1 MFVTTYGSFNGT
13 SWEGMCQIIFKRKYM
28 SVSYQTIKASPGDF
42 GIEGFTKDGTTFQC
56 YCPEVNV
63 DNNTLYEK
71 QRDKITTDIKKLQDN
86 KDDLLKLLGGVKLK
100 KWILVTPRFSH
111 HNLTK
116 HCNDK
121 RDLVKSWN
129 LPFIDT
135 DFEVLVHEADDYAI
149 EIGEYFNS
157 TDKKFSISPREED
170 SNKEK
175 LVQWQ
180 NTEIDLVTNAI
191 GKNTVRIQSLTNKLD
206 PDKKIN
212 ELTDKNARDYL
223 NGESILRTWQS
234 TQPEN
239 HQRFLELIASVE
251 EELKEKCLLNEVDPN
266 AFVIEV
272 TQYME
277 TKIKNSFP
285 YLDESTV
292 VRLKNYS
299 VSTWILR
306 CPLYFETVVNES

>member
-13 SWEGMCQIIFKRKYM
+13 SWEGMCQIIFKRKFM
-28 SVSYQTIKASPGDF
+28 EVSYQTVKASPGDF
-42 GIEGFTKDGTTFQC
+42 GIEGFTRDGLAFQC

-63 DNNTLYEK
+63 DNKTLYEK
-71 QRDKITTDIKKLQDN
+71 QRDKITTDIKKLHDN
-86 KDDLLKLLGGVKLK
+86 KEDFIELLGGVKLK

-111 HNLTK
+111 HDLTI

-121 RDLVKSWN
+121 RDLAKSWG
-129 LPFIDT
+129 LEFIDP

-149 EIGEYFNS
+149 EIGEYFSS
-157 TDKKFSISPREED
+157 TDKKFSISPKVED
-170 SNKEK
+170 SNEEK

-180 NTEIDLVTNAI
+180 HTEIDLVKNANE
-191 GKNTVRIQSLTNKLD
+191 KNIVRVEFLVNKSN
-206 PDKKIN
+206 PDKKVN

-223 NGESILRTWQS
+223 NGESILRIWQS
-234 TQPEN
+234 SQPEN

-266 AFVIEV
+266 TFVSEV
-272 TQYME
+272 ATYME
-277 TKIKNSFP
+277 TKIRHSFQF
-285 YLDESTV
+285 LDESTV

-299 VSTWILR
+299 ISTWILR
-306 CPLYFETVVNES
+306 CPLYF